1 MMFAY
6 PGRGEGGQRLLPFLG
21 GTIPASEFVIQSIGF
36 FLLFFQLCLSL
47 NHDGIG
53 ILKRIDEMNV
63 KETGLMTF

>member
-36 FLLFFQLCLSL
+36 FAIFSTLFIFEPRRHR
-47 NHDGIG
+47 NT
-53 ILKRIDEMNV
+53 
-63 KETGLMTF
+63 KEQR

>member
-36 FLLFFQLCLSL
+36 FAIFSTLFIFEPRRHR
-47 NHDGIG
+47 NT
-53 ILKRIDEMNV
+53 
-63 KETGLMTF
+63 KED